1 MKMLIVIFE
10 NRHVETVENM
20 KEISNFEISK
30 TKRKAGADIIV
41 MA

>member
-1 MKMLIVIFE
+1 MKILIVIFE

-20 KEISNFEISK
+20 KKISNFEIFK
-30 TKRKAGADIIV
+30 YKRKAGANMIV